1 MRISDW
7 SSGVCSSDL
16 AQEPAGHLCRW
27 PGLEPRTRCQP
38 RRRETM
44 NRTILSPV
52 LCVALAACASTRPA
66 SEIALDAPVEIEA
79 TPIANPPPP
88 LRVVEM
94 QTSFHL
100 QAQHKPFPAAP
111 QPPHPDH
118 AHAISAAYPSSLH
131 RTAQGSDLP

>member
-79 TPIANPPPP
+79 TPLANPPAQ
-88 LRVVEM
+88 LRVVEVPPPLPLPG
-94 QTSFHL
+94 QLT
-100 QAQHKPFPAAP
+100 PFP
-111 QPPHPDH
+111 
-118 AHAISAAYPSSLH
+118 
-131 RTAQGSDLP
+131 RSDERRDGQR

>member
-1 MRISDW
+1 MCAGLGRTLDRDPDP
-7 SSGVCSSDL
+7 GAAAAARRGAA

-79 TPIANPPPP
+79 TPIAHPPAPR
-88 LRVVEM
+88 RV
-94 QTSFHL
+94 
-100 QAQHKPFPAAP
+100 
-111 QPPHPDH
+111 
-118 AHAISAAYPSSLH
+118 
-131 RTAQGSDLP
+131 RTEGRGGGREC

>member
-52 LCVALAACASTRPA
+52 LCVALAACASTPPA
-66 SEIALDAPVEIEA
+66 SEIALEAPVEIEA
-79 TPIANPPPP
+79 TQIANPPEPM
-88 LRVVEM
+88 RVVEELAPLALPGQM
-94 QTSFHL
+94 YTLHDV
-100 QAQHKPFPAAP
+100 QAAATG
-111 QPPHPDH
+111 
-118 AHAISAAYPSSLH
+118 LV
-131 RTAQGSDLP
+131 

>member
-79 TPIANPPPP
+79 TPNATPPAPKRGVQVPTTLP
-88 LRVVEM
+88 LPR
-94 QTSFHL
+94 QL
-100 QAQHKPFPAAP
+100 PPFPEAQAP
-111 QPPHPDH
+111 D
-118 AHAISAAYPSSLH
+118 SGD
-131 RTAQGSDLP
+131 T